1 MPRAGR
7 PARVAL
13 ATDAWYPQTNGV
25 VRTLTETRRC
35 LESSGHEVLV
45 LSPDAFRSMPCPTY
59 PEIRLALAPGRGVS
73 RRLAEFAPDAIHIA
87 TEGPVGL
94 AARRFCLRHALAFTT
109 SYHTQFPRYVR
120 MRAPLPENLSYRF
133 LRWFHR
139 PARRT
144 MVPTP
149 AIRRLLEARGF
160 DRVVLWGRGV
170 DTELFTPARRI
181 ALEGE
186 RPILMY
192 MGRVAVEKN
201 IRAFLD
207 LDVPG
212 TRYVV
217 GDGPALAELKAR
229 YPGVVFTG
237 ARYGEDL
244 AATVAGADVFVFP
257 SLTDT
262 FGLVLLEAMAS
273 GVPVAAYPVDGPVD
287 VVEDGVTGALDEEL
301 GQAVERA
308 LRLDRGVCR
317 AHALSRSWA
326 AATAQFAGHLVSA
339 RAGEGPISSPI
350 RGPREPHTD
359 DTVPRQA
366 GG

>member
-1 MPRAGR
+1 
-7 PARVAL
+7 
-13 ATDAWYPQTNGV
+13 
-25 VRTLTETRRC
+25 
-35 LESSGHEVLV
+35 
-45 LSPDAFRSMPCPTY
+45 
-59 PEIRLALAPGRGVS
+59 
-73 RRLAEFAPDAIHIA
+73 
-87 TEGPVGL
+87 
-94 AARRFCLRHALAFTT
+94 
-109 SYHTQFPRYVR
+109 
-120 MRAPLPENLSYRF
+120 
-133 LRWFHR
+133 
-139 PARRT
+139 

-160 DRVVLWGRGV
+160 DPVVLWGRGV
-170 DTELFTPARRI
+170 DTDLFTPTRRI
-181 ALEGE
+181 ELEGE

-217 GDGPALAELKAR
+217 GDGPALAQLQAN
-229 YPGVVFTG
+229 YPDVVFTG

-257 SLTDT
+257 SVTDT
-262 FGLVLLEAMAS
+262 FGLVLLAAMAS

-287 VVEDGVTGALDEEL
+287 VVDDGVAGALDDDL
-301 GQAVERA
+301 GRAVERA
-308 LRLDRGVCR
+308 LRLDRGPCR
-317 AHALSRSWA
+317 AHALSRSWE

-339 RAGEGPISSPI
+339 RAGSGPIPSLIPGRCERHGGESM
-350 RGPREPHTD
+350 RR
-359 DTVPRQA
+359 RA

>member
-1 MPRAGR
+1 MK
-7 PARVAL
+7 VAL

-35 LESSGHEVLV
+35 LEALGHEMRVF
-45 LSPDAFRSMPCPTY
+45 SPADFRSVPCPTY
-59 PEIRLALAPGRGVS
+59 PEIRLAVAPGRGVR
-73 RRLAEFAPDAIHIA
+73 RRLDAFGPDAVHIA

-94 AARRFCLRHALAFTT
+94 AARRYCLRNGLRFTT

-120 MRAPLPENLSYRF
+120 MRVPIPERTTYGF

-139 PARRT
+139 PAART

-149 AIRRLLEARGF
+149 AIREQLVARGF
-160 DRVVLWGRGV
+160 DPVVLWGRGV
-170 DTELFTPARRI
+170 DTKLFDPARRVG
-181 ALEGE
+181 LEGE

-192 MGRVAVEKN
+192 MDRVAVEKN

-207 LDVPG
+207 LKMAG

-217 GDGPALAELKAR
+217 GDGPALEALRAA
-229 YPGVVFTG
+229 YPEVVFTG
-237 ARYGEDL
+237 ARYGEEL

-273 GVPVAAYPVDGPVD
+273 GVPVAAYPVNGPVD
-287 VVEDGVTGALDEEL
+287 VVENGVTGVLHEDLGEAVRGALT
-301 GQAVERA
+301 
-308 LRLDRGVCR
+308 LDRRRCR
-317 AHALSRSWA
+317 EHALTRSWEA
-326 AATAQFAGHLVSA
+326 AAAQFAAHLVAA
-339 RAGEGPISSPI
+339 RAVAPAVTGPP
-350 RGPREPHTD
+350 P
-359 DTVPRQA
+359 Q
-366 GG
+366 